1 MKLGK
6 TTETILIFL
15 SALVILFTGLLAMRQ
30 ILGNWVN
37 DTYEK
42 TLSLGGARLSD
53 DVYITV
59 NRISQQGVYK
69 RTPNN
74 YETRLS
80 VSADRFANTI
90 YKSILGEDTA
100 DAGDGF
106 TTRLVLTL
114 HNNSEQMIKN
124 WRAYLLVPPN
134 TEIIDNWKISAYI
147 DDGRLILNPLDDL
160 SLASGQDVEFG
171 IVIRTGRTYNPT
183 ELTLYGYGSYVQGST
198 IYEKIIY
205 SGFVVWAI
213 LFVGYFVSRFNFK
226 NYREKQKNDVK
237 IILQS
242 MNTFI
247 RFIDAKDPYTRGHST
262 RVAMYAAEIAKRM
275 HLSEDEVQNVYYAGL
290 LHDAGKISIPD
301 AVLNKPGKLSDEERK
316 QIQDH
321 TVAGGKMLKQLTAL
335 RGIRETALYHHERY
349 DGTGYPE
356 GLKKDA
362 IPLYARIVGVADSY
376 DAMSS
381 NRVYRRHL
389 NKDEIIEQIQK
400 GSGSQFDP
408 AIVVYM
414 VDMINDGYVNVVK
427 METAENEDSNK
438 DFHITEDDIPG
449 VYMGL

>member
-1 MKLGK
+1 MKLDK

-15 SALVILFTGLLAMRQ
+15 AALVIIVTGLFVQRQ
-30 ILGNWVN
+30 ASNNKVV

-42 TLSLGGARLSD
+42 NLSLVGSRLTD
-53 DVYITV
+53 KVYASVERSNQWDEKT
-59 NRISQQGVYK
+59 G
-69 RTPNN
+69 
-74 YETRLS
+74 LS
-80 VSADRFANTI
+80 T
-90 YKSILGEDTA
+90 K
-100 DAGDGF
+100 
-106 TTRLVLTL
+106 LVFKL
-114 HNNSEQMIKN
+114 HNSSSSMIKN
-124 WRAYLLVPPN
+124 WTAVLKLPEGAELTDSWNIAADMRDGNLVFNPLSEDMSLDPGEATEFGVVLRTNELFHPTEISFYGYNAYTSGTSFFEQLIYLLF
-134 TEIIDNWKISAYI
+134 IC
-147 DDGRLILNPLDDL
+147 
-160 SLASGQDVEFG
+160 
-171 IVIRTGRTYNPT
+171 
-183 ELTLYGYGSYVQGST
+183 
-198 IYEKIIY
+198 
-205 SGFVVWAI
+205 WAI
-213 LFVGYFVSRFNFK
+213 LFIGFFVTRFNFK
-226 NYREKQKNDVK
+226 NYREKQKNDVR

-349 DGTGYPE
+349 DGKGYPE
-356 GLKKDA
+356 GLKREA

-389 NKDEIIEQIQK
+389 NKDEIIEEIQK

-408 AIVVYM
+408 EIVVYM

-427 METAENEDSNK
+427 METAETEEGKK
-438 DFHITEDDIPG
+438 DFHITEEDIPG